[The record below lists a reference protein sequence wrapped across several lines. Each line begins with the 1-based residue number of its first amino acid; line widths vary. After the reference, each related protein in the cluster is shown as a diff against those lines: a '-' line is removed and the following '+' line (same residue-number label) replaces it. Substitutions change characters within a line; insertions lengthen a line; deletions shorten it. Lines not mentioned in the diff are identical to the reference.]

1 MKKERS
7 EFREKLMD
15 TDQWQEMEA
24 AEPKKRAL
32 AGGDE
37 KSGNK
42 DQLSVQA
49 VVSPAQNEM
58 YADFVVKYMGDFQK
72 DLGDVPGLI
81 FQKINAI
88 YGVVYAPLTE
98 IDALNISTYSYSF
111 IPKCYT
117 HMDFGSLSASGI
129 TRLQEHPYLQLKG
142 QGTAIAIVDS
152 GIDYRNPLFQNEM
165 GSRILCIWDQ
175 TLEGDGTEVPYGRV
189 FWKNDIDR
197 ALASENPLEIVP
209 STDTNGHGT
218 RMAAVAAG
226 NYFPEENFSGA
237 APEAM
242 LIVVKVKQAKKYLRE
257 FYLFPSEAELF
268 QENDI
273 MMGVDFA
280 VRTANDRK
288 LPLSVCLGIGSS
300 QGAHI
305 GRNPLSI
312 YVDYASQF
320 SRISVS
326 IAAGNEG
333 AARHHYAGRL
343 THRENQASAELRVGN
358 KEPGFTLEFWGEPP
372 EIYNLSLQ
380 SPTGEILDISA
391 SLGDVT
397 QELSFIFVETRV
409 EVNYVSIERQT
420 GYTLAYFR
428 FIQPAAGIWRIFV
441 QGRDGQNVEFHMWLP
456 VQGLISEETYFL
468 EPSPYN
474 TVTAPGDS
482 LESITV
488 TAYQYRDNSLYVQ
501 ASRGFMPDGN
511 VVPQVATPGVQIRV
525 PQLNGLYGLASGT
538 SLSAAQTAGAAALLF
553 EWAVVRGN
561 QPYFTG
567 SSVKNYITRGA
578 KREDRLTYPNRDWGF
593 GEDVIIKLQ
602 LRKVSKINGF
612 HTFFQ
617 NRNQAILLEI

>member
-15 TDQWQEMEA
+15 TDQWLEMET

-49 VVSPAQNEM
+49 AVSPAQNEM
-58 YADFVVKYMGDFQK
+58 YADFIVKYMGDFQE

-117 HMDFGSLSASGI
+117 HMDLGSLSASGI

-142 QGTAIAIVDS
+142 LGTAIAIVDS

-226 NYFPEENFSGA
+226 NNFPEENFSGA
-237 APEAM
+237 APEAT

-273 MMGVDFA
+273 MMGMDFA

-320 SRISVS
+320 SLISAS

-358 KEPGFTLEFWGEPP
+358 KEPGFTMEFWGEPP

-397 QELSFIFVETRV
+397 QELSFVFVETRV

-511 VVPQVATPGVQIRV
+511 VVPQVAAPGVQIRV

-593 GEDVIIKLQ
+593 GRMDLY
-602 LRKVSKINGF
+602 
-612 HTFFQ
+612 HTFE
-617 NRNQAILLEI
+617 LLT

>member
-1 MKKERS
+1 M
-7 EFREKLMD
+7 
-15 TDQWQEMEA
+15 
-24 AEPKKRAL
+24 
-32 AGGDE
+32 
-37 KSGNK
+37 GNK
-42 DQLSVQA
+42 DAGNLGMQES
-49 VVSPAQNEM
+49 VSPAQNEM
-58 YADFVVKYMGDFQK
+58 YADFIVKYMDDFQE
-72 DLGDVPGLI
+72 DLGDVPGFS
-81 FQKINAI
+81 FQKINGI

-98 IDALNISTYSYSF
+98 IGRWNINTYSYSS

-117 HMDFGSLSASGI
+117 HMDLGGLSASGI
-129 TRLQEHPYLQLKG
+129 TRLQEQPYLQLKG
-142 QGTAIAIVDS
+142 SGTAVAVVDS
-152 GIDYRNPLFQNEM
+152 GIDYRNPVFQNEM

-175 TLEGDGTEVPYGRV
+175 TLQGDGKEVPYGRV
-189 FWKNDIDR
+189 FWKKDIDQ
-197 ALASENPLEIVP
+197 ALASGNPLEIVP
-209 STDTNGHGT
+209 SVDTDGHGT
-218 RMAAVAAG
+218 RMAAIAAG

-242 LIVVKVKQAKKYLRE
+242 LIIVKVKPAKKYLRE
-257 FYLFPSEAELF
+257 FYLFPAEAELF

-273 MMGVDFA
+273 MMGMNFA
-280 VRTANDRK
+280 VRIANDRRM
-288 LPLSVCLGIGSS
+288 PLSLCLGIGSS

-305 GRNPLSI
+305 GKNPLSL
-312 YVDYASQF
+312 YVDYISQY
-320 SRISVS
+320 SLISVS

-343 THRENQASAELRVGN
+343 TDRENQASAELRVGN
-358 KEPGFTLEFWGEPP
+358 KEPGFTMEFWGEPP

-391 SLGDVT
+391 SLGEVT
-397 QELSFIFVETRV
+397 QELSFVFVETRV
-409 EVNYVSIERQT
+409 KVNYVSIERQT
-420 GYTLAYFR
+420 GYTLVYFQ
-428 FIQPAAGIWRIFV
+428 FIQPAPGIWRIFV
-441 QGRDGQNVEFHMWLP
+441 RGRDGQNVGFHIWLP

-511 VVPQVATPGVQIRV
+511 VVPQVAAPGVQIRV
-525 PQLNGLYGLASGT
+525 PQLNGLYGNASGT

-553 EWAVVRGN
+553 EWAVIRGN

-578 KREDRLTYPNRDWGF
+578 EREERMQYPNRDWGF
-593 GEDVIIKLQ
+593 GRMDLY
-602 LRKVSKINGF
+602 
-612 HTFFQ
+612 HTFE
-617 NRNQAILLEI
+617 LLA

>member
-1 MKKERS
+1 
-7 EFREKLMD
+7 
-15 TDQWQEMEA
+15 ME
-24 AEPKKRAL
+24 
-32 AGGDE
+32 
-37 KSGNK
+37 NK
-42 DQLSVQA
+42 DAGNLGMQES
-49 VVSPAQNEM
+49 VSPAQNEM
-58 YADFVVKYMGDFQK
+58 YADFIVKYMGDFQE
-72 DLGDVPGLI
+72 DLGDVPGFS
-81 FQKINAI
+81 FQKINGI

-98 IDALNISTYSYSF
+98 IGTLNINTYSYSF

-117 HMDFGSLSASGI
+117 HMDLGSLSASGI

-142 QGTAIAIVDS
+142 SGTAVAVVDS
-152 GIDYRNPLFQNEM
+152 GIDYRNPVFQNEM

-175 TLEGDGTEVPYGRV
+175 TLQGDGKEVPYGRV
-189 FWKNDIDR
+189 FWKKDIDQ
-197 ALASENPLEIVP
+197 ALASGNPLEIVP
-209 STDTNGHGT
+209 SVDTDGHGT
-218 RMAAVAAG
+218 RMAAIAAG

-242 LIVVKVKQAKKYLRE
+242 LIIVKVKPAKKYLRE
-257 FYLFPSEAELF
+257 FYLFPAEAELF

-273 MMGVDFA
+273 MTGMDFA
-280 VRTANDRK
+280 VRIANDRRM
-288 LPLSVCLGIGSS
+288 PLSLCLGIGSS

-305 GRNPLSI
+305 GKNPLSL
-312 YVDYASQF
+312 YVDYISQY
-320 SRISVS
+320 SLISVS

-343 THRENQASAELRVGN
+343 TDRENQASVEIRVGN
-358 KEPGFTLEFWGEPP
+358 KEPGFTMEFWGEPP

-391 SLGDVT
+391 SLGEVT
-397 QELSFIFVETRV
+397 QELSFVFVETRV
-409 EVNYVSIERQT
+409 KVNYVSIERQT
-420 GYTLAYFR
+420 GYTLVYFQ
-428 FIQPAAGIWRIFV
+428 FIQPAPGIWRIFV
-441 QGRDGQNVEFHMWLP
+441 RGRDGQNVGFHIWLP

-511 VVPQVATPGVQIRV
+511 VVPQVAAPGVQIRV
-525 PQLNGLYGLASGT
+525 PQLNGLYGNASGT

-553 EWAVVRGN
+553 EWAVIRGN

-578 KREDRLTYPNRDWGF
+578 EREERMQYPNRDWGF
-593 GEDVIIKLQ
+593 GRMDLY
-602 LRKVSKINGF
+602 
-612 HTFFQ
+612 HTFE
-617 NRNQAILLEI
+617 LLA

>member
-1 MKKERS
+1 M
-7 EFREKLMD
+7 
-15 TDQWQEMEA
+15 
-24 AEPKKRAL
+24 
-32 AGGDE
+32 
-37 KSGNK
+37 GNK
-42 DQLSVQA
+42 DAGNLGMQES
-49 VVSPAQNEM
+49 VSPAQNEM
-58 YADFVVKYMGDFQK
+58 YADFIVKYMGNFQE
-72 DLGDVPGLI
+72 DLGDVPGFS
-81 FQKINAI
+81 FQKINGI

-98 IDALNISTYSYSF
+98 IGTLNINTYSYSF

-117 HMDFGSLSASGI
+117 HMDLGSLSASGI

-142 QGTAIAIVDS
+142 SGTAVAVVDS
-152 GIDYRNPLFQNEM
+152 GIDYRNPVFQNEM

-175 TLEGDGTEVPYGRV
+175 TLEGDGKEVPYGRV
-189 FWKNDIDR
+189 FWKKDIDQ
-197 ALASENPLEIVP
+197 ALASGNPLEIVP
-209 STDTNGHGT
+209 SVDTDGHGT
-218 RMAAVAAG
+218 RMAAIAAG

-242 LIVVKVKQAKKYLRE
+242 LIIVKVKPAKKYLRE
-257 FYLFPSEAELF
+257 FYLFPAEAEIF

-273 MMGVDFA
+273 MTGMDFA
-280 VRTANDRK
+280 VRIANDRRM
-288 LPLSVCLGIGSS
+288 PLSLCLGIGSS

-305 GRNPLSI
+305 GKNPLSL
-312 YVDYASQF
+312 YVDYISQY
-320 SRISVS
+320 SLISVS

-343 THRENQASAELRVGN
+343 TDRENQASAELRVGN
-358 KEPGFTLEFWGEPP
+358 KEPGFTMEFWGEPP

-391 SLGDVT
+391 SLGEMT
-397 QELSFIFVETRV
+397 QELSFVFVETRV
-409 EVNYVSIERQT
+409 KVNYVSIERQT
-420 GYTLAYFR
+420 GYTLVYFQ
-428 FIQPAAGIWRIFV
+428 FIQPAPGIWRIFV
-441 QGRDGQNVEFHMWLP
+441 RGRDGQNVGFHIWLP

-511 VVPQVATPGVQIRV
+511 VVPQVAAPGVQIRV
-525 PQLNGLYGLASGT
+525 PQLNGLYGNASGT
-538 SLSAAQTAGAAALLF
+538 SLFAAQTAGAAALLF
-553 EWAVVRGN
+553 EWAVIRGN

-578 KREDRLTYPNRDWGF
+578 EREERMQYPNRDWGF
-593 GEDVIIKLQ
+593 GRMDLY
-602 LRKVSKINGF
+602 
-612 HTFFQ
+612 HTFE
-617 NRNQAILLEI
+617 LLA

>member
-1 MKKERS
+1 
-7 EFREKLMD
+7 
-15 TDQWQEMEA
+15 ME
-24 AEPKKRAL
+24 
-32 AGGDE
+32 
-37 KSGNK
+37 NK
-42 DQLSVQA
+42 DAGNWGMQES
-49 VVSPAQNEM
+49 VSPAQDEM
-58 YADFVVKYMGDFQK
+58 YADFIVKYMGYFQE
-72 DLGDVPGLI
+72 DLGDVPGFS
-81 FQKINAI
+81 FQKINGI

-98 IDALNISTYSYSF
+98 IGTLNINTYSYSF

-117 HMDFGSLSASGI
+117 HMDLGSLSASGI

-142 QGTAIAIVDS
+142 SGTAVAVVDS
-152 GIDYRNPLFQNEM
+152 GIDYRNPVFQNEM

-175 TLEGDGTEVPYGRV
+175 TLEGDGKEVPYGRV
-189 FWKNDIDR
+189 FWKKDIDQ
-197 ALASENPLEIVP
+197 ALASGNPLEIVP
-209 STDTNGHGT
+209 TVDTDGHGT
-218 RMAAVAAG
+218 RMAAIAAG

-242 LIVVKVKQAKKYLRE
+242 LIIVKVKPAKKYLRE
-257 FYLFPSEAELF
+257 FYLFPAEAELF

-273 MMGVDFA
+273 MTGMDFA
-280 VRTANDRK
+280 VRIANDRRM
-288 LPLSVCLGIGSS
+288 PLSLCLGIGSS

-305 GRNPLSI
+305 GKNPLSL
-312 YVDYASQF
+312 YVDYISQY
-320 SRISVS
+320 SLISVS

-343 THRENQASAELRVGN
+343 TDRENQASAELRIGN
-358 KEPGFTLEFWGEPP
+358 KEPGFTMEFWGEPP

-391 SLGDVT
+391 SLGEVT
-397 QELSFIFVETRV
+397 QELSFVFVETRV
-409 EVNYVSIERQT
+409 KVNYVSIERQT
-420 GYTLAYFR
+420 GYTLVYFQ
-428 FIQPAAGIWRIFV
+428 FIQPAPGIWRIFIR
-441 QGRDGQNVEFHMWLP
+441 GRDGQNVGFHMWLP

-511 VVPQVATPGVQIRV
+511 VVPQVAAPGVQIRV
-525 PQLNGLYGLASGT
+525 PQLNGLYGNASGT

-553 EWAVVRGN
+553 EWAVIRGN

-578 KREDRLTYPNRDWGF
+578 EREERMQYPNRDWGF
-593 GEDVIIKLQ
+593 GRMDLY
-602 LRKVSKINGF
+602 
-612 HTFFQ
+612 HTFE
-617 NRNQAILLEI
+617 LLA

>member
-1 MKKERS
+1 
-7 EFREKLMD
+7 
-15 TDQWQEMEA
+15 ME
-24 AEPKKRAL
+24 
-32 AGGDE
+32 
-37 KSGNK
+37 NK
-42 DQLSVQA
+42 DAGNLGMQES
-49 VVSPAQNEM
+49 VSPAQNEM
-58 YADFVVKYMGDFQK
+58 YADFIVKYMGNFQE
-72 DLGDVPGLI
+72 DLGDVPGFS
-81 FQKINAI
+81 FQKINGI

-98 IDALNISTYSYSF
+98 IGTLNINTYSYSF

-117 HMDFGSLSASGI
+117 HMDLGSLSASGI

-142 QGTAIAIVDS
+142 SGTAVAVVDS
-152 GIDYRNPLFQNEM
+152 GIDYRNPVFQNEM

-175 TLEGDGTEVPYGRV
+175 TLEGDGKEVPYGRV
-189 FWKNDIDR
+189 FWKKDIDQ
-197 ALASENPLEIVP
+197 ALASRNPLEMVP
-209 STDTNGHGT
+209 SVDTDGHGT
-218 RMAAVAAG
+218 RMAAIAAG

-242 LIVVKVKQAKKYLRE
+242 LIIVKVKPAKKYLRE
-257 FYLFPSEAELF
+257 FYLFPAEAELF

-273 MMGVDFA
+273 MTGMDFA
-280 VRTANDRK
+280 VRIANDRRM
-288 LPLSVCLGIGSS
+288 PLSLCLGIGSS

-305 GRNPLSI
+305 GKNPLSL
-312 YVDYASQF
+312 YVDYISQY
-320 SRISVS
+320 SLISVS

-343 THRENQASAELRVGN
+343 TERENQASAELRVGN
-358 KEPGFTLEFWGEPP
+358 KEPGFTMEFWGEPP

-391 SLGDVT
+391 SLGEMT
-397 QELSFIFVETRV
+397 QELSFVFVETRV
-409 EVNYVSIERQT
+409 KVNYVSIERQT
-420 GYTLAYFR
+420 GYTLVYFQ
-428 FIQPAAGIWRIFV
+428 FIQPAPGIWRIFV
-441 QGRDGQNVEFHMWLP
+441 RGRDGQNVGFHIWLP

-511 VVPQVATPGVQIRV
+511 VVPQVAAPGVQIRV
-525 PQLNGLYGLASGT
+525 PQLNGLYGNASGT

-553 EWAVVRGN
+553 EWAVIRGN

-578 KREDRLTYPNRDWGF
+578 EREERMQYPNRDWGF
-593 GEDVIIKLQ
+593 GRMDLY
-602 LRKVSKINGF
+602 
-612 HTFFQ
+612 HTFE
-617 NRNQAILLEI
+617 LLA

>member
-1 MKKERS
+1 
-7 EFREKLMD
+7 
-15 TDQWQEMEA
+15 ME
-24 AEPKKRAL
+24 
-32 AGGDE
+32 
-37 KSGNK
+37 NK
-42 DQLSVQA
+42 DAGNWGMQES
-49 VVSPAQNEM
+49 VSPAQDEM
-58 YADFVVKYMGDFQK
+58 YADFIVKYMGYFQE
-72 DLGDVPGLI
+72 DLGDVPGFS
-81 FQKINAI
+81 FQKINGI

-98 IDALNISTYSYSF
+98 IGTLNINTYSYSF

-117 HMDFGSLSASGI
+117 HMDLGSLSASGI
-129 TRLQEHPYLQLKG
+129 IRLQEQPYLQLKG
-142 QGTAIAIVDS
+142 SGTAVAVVDS
-152 GIDYRNPLFQNEM
+152 GIDYRNPVFQNEM

-175 TLEGDGTEVPYGRV
+175 TLQGDGKEVPYGRV
-189 FWKNDIDR
+189 FWKKDIDQ
-197 ALASENPLEIVP
+197 ALASGNPLEIVP
-209 STDTNGHGT
+209 SVDTDGHGT
-218 RMAAVAAG
+218 RMAAIAAG

-242 LIVVKVKQAKKYLRE
+242 LIIVKVKPAKKYLRE
-257 FYLFPSEAELF
+257 FYLFPAEAELF

-273 MMGVDFA
+273 MTGMDFA
-280 VRTANDRK
+280 VRIANDRRM
-288 LPLSVCLGIGSS
+288 PLSLCLGIGSS

-305 GRNPLSI
+305 GKNPLSL
-312 YVDYASQF
+312 YVDYISQY
-320 SRISVS
+320 SLISVS

-343 THRENQASAELRVGN
+343 TERENQASAELRVGN
-358 KEPGFTLEFWGEPP
+358 KEPGFTMEFWGEPP

-391 SLGDVT
+391 SLGEVT
-397 QELSFIFVETRV
+397 QELSFVFVETRV
-409 EVNYVSIERQT
+409 KVNYVSIERQT
-420 GYTLAYFR
+420 GYTLVYFQ
-428 FIQPAAGIWRIFV
+428 FIQPAPGIWRIFIR
-441 QGRDGQNVEFHMWLP
+441 GRDGQNVGFHMWLP

-511 VVPQVATPGVQIRV
+511 VVPQVAAPGVQIRV
-525 PQLNGLYGLASGT
+525 PQLNGLYGNASGT

-553 EWAVVRGN
+553 EWAVIRGN

-578 KREDRLTYPNRDWGF
+578 EREERMQYPNRDWGF
-593 GEDVIIKLQ
+593 GRMDLY
-602 LRKVSKINGF
+602 
-612 HTFFQ
+612 HTFE
-617 NRNQAILLEI
+617 LLA

>member
-1 MKKERS
+1 M
-7 EFREKLMD
+7 
-15 TDQWQEMEA
+15 
-24 AEPKKRAL
+24 
-32 AGGDE
+32 
-37 KSGNK
+37 GNK
-42 DQLSVQA
+42 DAGNLGMQES
-49 VVSPAQNEM
+49 VSPAQNEM
-58 YADFVVKYMGDFQK
+58 YADFIVKYMDDFQE
-72 DLGDVPGLI
+72 DLGDVPGFS
-81 FQKINAI
+81 FQKINGI

-98 IDALNISTYSYSF
+98 IGTLNINTYSYSF

-117 HMDFGSLSASGI
+117 HMDLGSLSASGI

-142 QGTAIAIVDS
+142 SGTAVAVVDS
-152 GIDYRNPLFQNEM
+152 GIDYRNPVFQNEM

-175 TLEGDGTEVPYGRV
+175 TLQGDGKEVPYGRV
-189 FWKNDIDR
+189 FWKKDIDQ
-197 ALASENPLEIVP
+197 ALASGNPLEIVP
-209 STDTNGHGT
+209 SVDTDGHGT
-218 RMAAVAAG
+218 RMAAIAAG

-242 LIVVKVKQAKKYLRE
+242 LIIVKVKPAKKYLRE
-257 FYLFPSEAELF
+257 FYLFPAEAEIF

-273 MMGVDFA
+273 MTGMDFA
-280 VRTANDRK
+280 VRIANDRRM
-288 LPLSVCLGIGSS
+288 PLSLCLGIGSS

-305 GRNPLSI
+305 GKNPLSL
-312 YVDYASQF
+312 YVDYISQY
-320 SRISVS
+320 SLISVS

-343 THRENQASAELRVGN
+343 TDRENQASAELRVGN
-358 KEPGFTLEFWGEPP
+358 KEPGFTMEFWGEPP

-391 SLGDVT
+391 SLGEVT
-397 QELSFIFVETRV
+397 QELSFVFVETRV
-409 EVNYVSIERQT
+409 KVNYVSIERQT
-420 GYTLAYFR
+420 GYTLVYFQ
-428 FIQPAAGIWRIFV
+428 FIQPVPGIWRIFV
-441 QGRDGQNVEFHMWLP
+441 RGRDGQNVGFHIWLP

-511 VVPQVATPGVQIRV
+511 VVPQVAAPGVQIRV
-525 PQLNGLYGLASGT
+525 PQLNGLYGNASGT

-553 EWAVVRGN
+553 EWAVIRGN

-578 KREDRLTYPNRDWGF
+578 EREERMQYPNRDWGF
-593 GEDVIIKLQ
+593 GRMDLY
-602 LRKVSKINGF
+602 
-612 HTFFQ
+612 HTFE
-617 NRNQAILLEI
+617 LLA

>member
-1 MKKERS
+1 
-7 EFREKLMD
+7 
-15 TDQWQEMEA
+15 ME
-24 AEPKKRAL
+24 
-32 AGGDE
+32 
-37 KSGNK
+37 NK
-42 DQLSVQA
+42 DAGNLGMQES
-49 VVSPAQNEM
+49 VSPAQNEM
-58 YADFVVKYMGDFQK
+58 YADFIVKYMGNFQE
-72 DLGDVPGLI
+72 DLGDVPGFS
-81 FQKINAI
+81 FQKINGI

-98 IDALNISTYSYSF
+98 IGTLNINTYSYSF

-117 HMDFGSLSASGI
+117 HMDLGSLSASGI

-142 QGTAIAIVDS
+142 SGTAVAVVDS
-152 GIDYRNPLFQNEM
+152 GIDYRNPVFQNEM

-175 TLEGDGTEVPYGRV
+175 TLEGDGKEVPYGRV
-189 FWKNDIDR
+189 FWKKDIDQ
-197 ALASENPLEIVP
+197 ALASRNPLEMVP
-209 STDTNGHGT
+209 SVDTDGHGT
-218 RMAAVAAG
+218 RMAAIAAG

-242 LIVVKVKQAKKYLRE
+242 LIIVKVKPAKKYLRE
-257 FYLFPSEAELF
+257 FYLFPAEAELF

-273 MMGVDFA
+273 MTGMDFA
-280 VRTANDRK
+280 VRIANDRRM
-288 LPLSVCLGIGSS
+288 PLSLCLGIGSS

-305 GRNPLSI
+305 GKNPLSL
-312 YVDYASQF
+312 YVDYISQY
-320 SRISVS
+320 SLISVS

-343 THRENQASAELRVGN
+343 TDRENQASAELRVGN
-358 KEPGFTLEFWGEPP
+358 KEPGFTMEFWGEPP

-391 SLGDVT
+391 SLGEMT
-397 QELSFIFVETRV
+397 QELSFVFVETRV
-409 EVNYVSIERQT
+409 KVNYVSIERQT
-420 GYTLAYFR
+420 GYTLVYFQ
-428 FIQPAAGIWRIFV
+428 FIQPAPGIWRIFV
-441 QGRDGQNVEFHMWLP
+441 RGRDGQNVGFHIWLP

-511 VVPQVATPGVQIRV
+511 VVPQVAAPGVQIRV
-525 PQLNGLYGLASGT
+525 PQLNGLYGNASGT

-553 EWAVVRGN
+553 EWAVIRGN

-578 KREDRLTYPNRDWGF
+578 EREERMQYPNRD
-593 GEDVIIKLQ
+593 
-602 LRKVSKINGF
+602 
-612 HTFFQ
+612 
-617 NRNQAILLEI
+617 

>member
-1 MKKERS
+1 
-7 EFREKLMD
+7 
-15 TDQWQEMEA
+15 ME
-24 AEPKKRAL
+24 
-32 AGGDE
+32 
-37 KSGNK
+37 NK
-42 DQLSVQA
+42 DAGNLGMQES
-49 VVSPAQNEM
+49 VSPAQNEM
-58 YADFVVKYMGDFQK
+58 YADFIVKYMGNFQE
-72 DLGDVPGLI
+72 DLGDVPGFS
-81 FQKINAI
+81 FQKINGI

-98 IDALNISTYSYSF
+98 IGTLNINTYSYSF

-117 HMDFGSLSASGI
+117 HMDLGSLSASGI

-142 QGTAIAIVDS
+142 SGTAVALVDS
-152 GIDYRNPLFQNEM
+152 GIDYRNPVFQNEM

-175 TLEGDGTEVPYGRV
+175 TLEGDGKEVPYGRV
-189 FWKNDIDR
+189 FWKKDIDQ
-197 ALASENPLEIVP
+197 ALASRNPLEMVP
-209 STDTNGHGT
+209 SVDTDGHGT
-218 RMAAVAAG
+218 RMAAIAAG

-242 LIVVKVKQAKKYLRE
+242 LIIVKVKPAKKYLRE
-257 FYLFPSEAELF
+257 FYLFPAEAELF

-273 MMGVDFA
+273 MTGMDFA
-280 VRTANDRK
+280 VRIANDRRM
-288 LPLSVCLGIGSS
+288 PLSLCLGIGSS

-305 GRNPLSI
+305 GKNPLSL
-312 YVDYASQF
+312 YVDYISQY
-320 SRISVS
+320 SLISVS

-343 THRENQASAELRVGN
+343 TDRENQASAELRVGN
-358 KEPGFTLEFWGEPP
+358 KEPGFTMEFWGEPP

-391 SLGDVT
+391 SLGEMT
-397 QELSFIFVETRV
+397 QELSFVFVETRV
-409 EVNYVSIERQT
+409 KVNYVSIERQT
-420 GYTLAYFR
+420 GYTLVYFQ
-428 FIQPAAGIWRIFV
+428 FIQPAPGIWRIFV
-441 QGRDGQNVEFHMWLP
+441 RGRDGQNVGFHIWLP

-511 VVPQVATPGVQIRV
+511 VVPQVAAPGVQIRV
-525 PQLNGLYGLASGT
+525 PQLNGLYGNASGT

-553 EWAVVRGN
+553 EWAVIRGN

-578 KREDRLTYPNRDWGF
+578 EREERMQYPNRDWGF
-593 GEDVIIKLQ
+593 GRMDLY
-602 LRKVSKINGF
+602 
-612 HTFFQ
+612 HTFE
-617 NRNQAILLEI
+617 LLA

>member
-1 MKKERS
+1 M
-7 EFREKLMD
+7 
-15 TDQWQEMEA
+15 
-24 AEPKKRAL
+24 
-32 AGGDE
+32 
-37 KSGNK
+37 GNK
-42 DQLSVQA
+42 DAGNLGMQES
-49 VVSPAQNEM
+49 VSPAQNEM
-58 YADFVVKYMGDFQK
+58 YADFIVKYMGDFQE
-72 DLGDVPGLI
+72 DLGDVPGFS
-81 FQKINAI
+81 FQKINGI

-98 IDALNISTYSYSF
+98 IGTLNINTYSYSF

-117 HMDFGSLSASGI
+117 HMDLGSLSASGI

-142 QGTAIAIVDS
+142 SGTAVAVVDS
-152 GIDYRNPLFQNEM
+152 GIDYRNPVFQNEM

-175 TLEGDGTEVPYGRV
+175 TLQGDGKEVPYGRV
-189 FWKNDIDR
+189 FWKKDIDQ
-197 ALASENPLEIVP
+197 ALASGNPLEIVP
-209 STDTNGHGT
+209 SVDTDGHGT
-218 RMAAVAAG
+218 RMAAIAAG

-242 LIVVKVKQAKKYLRE
+242 LIIVKVKPAKKYLRE
-257 FYLFPSEAELF
+257 FYLFPAEAELF

-273 MMGVDFA
+273 MTGMDFA
-280 VRTANDRK
+280 VRIANDRRM
-288 LPLSVCLGIGSS
+288 PLSLCLGIGSS

-305 GRNPLSI
+305 GKNPLSL
-312 YVDYASQF
+312 YVDYISQY
-320 SRISVS
+320 SLISVS

-343 THRENQASAELRVGN
+343 TDRENQASAELRVGN
-358 KEPGFTLEFWGEPP
+358 KEPGFTMEFWGEPP

-391 SLGDVT
+391 SLGEMT
-397 QELSFIFVETRV
+397 QELSFVFVETRV
-409 EVNYVSIERQT
+409 KVNYVSIERQT
-420 GYTLAYFR
+420 GYTLVYFQ
-428 FIQPAAGIWRIFV
+428 FIQPAPGIWRIFV
-441 QGRDGQNVEFHMWLP
+441 RGRDGQNVGFHIWLP

-511 VVPQVATPGVQIRV
+511 VVPQVAAPGVQIRV
-525 PQLNGLYGLASGT
+525 PQLNGLYGNASGT

-553 EWAVVRGN
+553 EWAVIRGN

-578 KREDRLTYPNRDWGF
+578 EREERMQYPNRDWGF
-593 GEDVIIKLQ
+593 GRMDLY
-602 LRKVSKINGF
+602 
-612 HTFFQ
+612 HTFE
-617 NRNQAILLEI
+617 LLA

>member
-1 MKKERS
+1 M
-7 EFREKLMD
+7 
-15 TDQWQEMEA
+15 
-24 AEPKKRAL
+24 
-32 AGGDE
+32 
-37 KSGNK
+37 GNK
-42 DQLSVQA
+42 DAGNLGMQES
-49 VVSPAQNEM
+49 VSPAQNEM
-58 YADFVVKYMGDFQK
+58 YADFIVKYMGNFQE
-72 DLGDVPGLI
+72 DLGDVPGFS
-81 FQKINAI
+81 FQKINGI

-98 IDALNISTYSYSF
+98 IGTLNINTYSYSF

-117 HMDFGSLSASGI
+117 HMDLGSLSASGI

-142 QGTAIAIVDS
+142 SGTAVAVVDS
-152 GIDYRNPLFQNEM
+152 GIDYRNPVFQNEM

-175 TLEGDGTEVPYGRV
+175 TLQGDGKEVPYGRV
-189 FWKNDIDR
+189 FWKKDIDQ
-197 ALASENPLEIVP
+197 ALASGNPLEIVP
-209 STDTNGHGT
+209 SVDTDGHGT
-218 RMAAVAAG
+218 RMAAIAAG

-242 LIVVKVKQAKKYLRE
+242 LIIVKVKPAKKYLRE
-257 FYLFPSEAELF
+257 FYLFPAEAEIF

-273 MMGVDFA
+273 MTGMDFA
-280 VRTANDRK
+280 VRIANDRRM
-288 LPLSVCLGIGSS
+288 PLSLCLGIGSS

-305 GRNPLSI
+305 GKNPLSL
-312 YVDYASQF
+312 YVDYISQY
-320 SRISVS
+320 SLISVS

-343 THRENQASAELRVGN
+343 TDRENQASAELRVGN
-358 KEPGFTLEFWGEPP
+358 KEPGFTMEFWGEPP

-391 SLGDVT
+391 SLGEVT
-397 QELSFIFVETRV
+397 QELSFVFVETRV
-409 EVNYVSIERQT
+409 KVNYVSIERQT
-420 GYTLAYFR
+420 GYTLVYFQ
-428 FIQPAAGIWRIFV
+428 FIQPAPGIWRIFV
-441 QGRDGQNVEFHMWLP
+441 RGRDGQNVGFHIWLP

-511 VVPQVATPGVQIRV
+511 VVPQVAAPGVQIRV
-525 PQLNGLYGLASGT
+525 PQLNGLYGNASGT

-553 EWAVVRGN
+553 EWAVIRGN

-578 KREDRLTYPNRDWGF
+578 EREERMQYPNRDWGF
-593 GEDVIIKLQ
+593 GRMDLY
-602 LRKVSKINGF
+602 
-612 HTFFQ
+612 HTFE
-617 NRNQAILLEI
+617 LLA

>member
-1 MKKERS
+1 
-7 EFREKLMD
+7 
-15 TDQWQEMEA
+15 ME
-24 AEPKKRAL
+24 
-32 AGGDE
+32 
-37 KSGNK
+37 NK
-42 DQLSVQA
+42 DAGNLGMQES
-49 VVSPAQNEM
+49 VSPAQNEM
-58 YADFVVKYMGDFQK
+58 YADFIVKYMGNFQE
-72 DLGDVPGLI
+72 DLGDVPGFS
-81 FQKINAI
+81 FQKINGI

-98 IDALNISTYSYSF
+98 IGTLNINTYSYSF

-117 HMDFGSLSASGI
+117 HMDLGSLSASGI

-142 QGTAIAIVDS
+142 SGTAVAVVDS
-152 GIDYRNPLFQNEM
+152 GIDYRNPVFQNEM

-175 TLEGDGTEVPYGRV
+175 TLEGDGKEVPYGRV
-189 FWKNDIDR
+189 FWKKDIDQ
-197 ALASENPLEIVP
+197 ALASGNPLEIVP
-209 STDTNGHGT
+209 SVDTDGHGT
-218 RMAAVAAG
+218 RMAAIAAG

-242 LIVVKVKQAKKYLRE
+242 LIIVKVKPAKKYLRE
-257 FYLFPSEAELF
+257 FYLFPAEAELF

-273 MMGVDFA
+273 MTGMDFA
-280 VRTANDRK
+280 VRIANDRRM
-288 LPLSVCLGIGSS
+288 PLSLCLGIGSS

-305 GRNPLSI
+305 GKNPLSL
-312 YVDYASQF
+312 YVDYISQY
-320 SRISVS
+320 SLISVS

-343 THRENQASAELRVGN
+343 TDRENQASAELRVGN
-358 KEPGFTLEFWGEPP
+358 KEPGFTMEFWGEPP

-391 SLGDVT
+391 SLGEMT
-397 QELSFIFVETRV
+397 QELSFVFVETRV
-409 EVNYVSIERQT
+409 KVNYVSIERQT
-420 GYTLAYFR
+420 GYTLVYFQ
-428 FIQPAAGIWRIFV
+428 FIQPAPGIWRIFV
-441 QGRDGQNVEFHMWLP
+441 RGRDGQNVGFHIWLP

-511 VVPQVATPGVQIRV
+511 VVPQVAAPGVQIRV
-525 PQLNGLYGLASGT
+525 PQLNGLYGNASGT

-553 EWAVVRGN
+553 EWAVIRGN

-578 KREDRLTYPNRDWGF
+578 EREERMQYPNRDWGF
-593 GEDVIIKLQ
+593 GRMDLY
-602 LRKVSKINGF
+602 
-612 HTFFQ
+612 HTFE
-617 NRNQAILLEI
+617 LLA

>member
-1 MKKERS
+1 
-7 EFREKLMD
+7 
-15 TDQWQEMEA
+15 ME
-24 AEPKKRAL
+24 
-32 AGGDE
+32 
-37 KSGNK
+37 NK
-42 DQLSVQA
+42 DAGNLGMQES
-49 VVSPAQNEM
+49 VSPAQNEM
-58 YADFVVKYMGDFQK
+58 YADFIVKYMGNFQE
-72 DLGDVPGLI
+72 DLGDVPGFS
-81 FQKINAI
+81 FQKINGI

-98 IDALNISTYSYSF
+98 IGTLNINTYSYSF

-117 HMDFGSLSASGI
+117 HMDLGSLSASGI

-142 QGTAIAIVDS
+142 SGTAVAVVDS
-152 GIDYRNPLFQNEM
+152 GIDYRNPVFQNEM

-175 TLEGDGTEVPYGRV
+175 TLQGDGKEVPYGRV
-189 FWKNDIDR
+189 FWKKDIDQ
-197 ALASENPLEIVP
+197 ALASGNPLEIVP
-209 STDTNGHGT
+209 SVDTDGHGT
-218 RMAAVAAG
+218 RMAAIAAG

-242 LIVVKVKQAKKYLRE
+242 LIIVKVKPAKKYLRE
-257 FYLFPSEAELF
+257 FYLFPAEAEIF

-273 MMGVDFA
+273 MTGMDFA
-280 VRTANDRK
+280 VRIANDRRM
-288 LPLSVCLGIGSS
+288 PLSLCLGIGSS

-305 GRNPLSI
+305 GKNPLSL
-312 YVDYASQF
+312 YVDYISQY
-320 SRISVS
+320 SLISVS

-343 THRENQASAELRVGN
+343 TDRENQASAELRVGN
-358 KEPGFTLEFWGEPP
+358 KEPGFTMEFWGEPP

-391 SLGDVT
+391 SLGEVT
-397 QELSFIFVETRV
+397 QELSFVFVETRV
-409 EVNYVSIERQT
+409 KVNYVSIERQT
-420 GYTLAYFR
+420 GYTLVYFQ
-428 FIQPAAGIWRIFV
+428 FIQPAPGIWRIFV
-441 QGRDGQNVEFHMWLP
+441 RGRDGQNVGFHIWLP

-511 VVPQVATPGVQIRV
+511 VVPQVAAPGVQIRV
-525 PQLNGLYGLASGT
+525 PQLNGLYGNASGT

-553 EWAVVRGN
+553 EWAVIRGN

-578 KREDRLTYPNRDWGF
+578 EREERMQYPNRDWGF
-593 GEDVIIKLQ
+593 GRMDLY
-602 LRKVSKINGF
+602 
-612 HTFFQ
+612 HTFE
-617 NRNQAILLEI
+617 LLA

>member
-32 AGGDE
+32 AGGDG

-593 GEDVIIKLQ
+593 GRMDLY
-602 LRKVSKINGF
+602 
-612 HTFFQ
+612 HTFE
-617 NRNQAILLEI
+617 LLT

>member
-15 TDQWQEMEA
+15 TDQWLEMET

-42 DQLSVQA
+42 DQLSGQA
-49 VVSPAQNEM
+49 AVSPAQNEM
-58 YADFVVKYMGDFQK
+58 YADFIVKYMGDFQE

-98 IDALNISTYSYSF
+98 IGALNISTYSYSF

-117 HMDFGSLSASGI
+117 HMDLGSLSASGI

-209 STDTNGHGT
+209 STDINGHGT

-237 APEAM
+237 APEAT

-273 MMGVDFA
+273 MVGMDFA

-320 SRISVS
+320 SLISAS

-358 KEPGFTLEFWGEPP
+358 KEPGFTMEFWGEPP

-391 SLGDVT
+391 SLGAVT
-397 QELSFIFVETRV
+397 QELSFVFVETRV

-511 VVPQVATPGVQIRV
+511 VVPQVAAPGVQIRV

-593 GEDVIIKLQ
+593 GRMDLY
-602 LRKVSKINGF
+602 
-612 HTFFQ
+612 HTFE
-617 NRNQAILLEI
+617 LLT

>member
-1 MKKERS
+1 M
-7 EFREKLMD
+7 
-15 TDQWQEMEA
+15 
-24 AEPKKRAL
+24 
-32 AGGDE
+32 
-37 KSGNK
+37 GNK
-42 DQLSVQA
+42 DAGNLGMQES
-49 VVSPAQNEM
+49 VSPAQNEM
-58 YADFVVKYMGDFQK
+58 YADFIVKYMGDFQE
-72 DLGDVPGLI
+72 DLGDVPGFS
-81 FQKINAI
+81 FQKINGI

-98 IDALNISTYSYSF
+98 IGTLNINTYSYSF

-117 HMDFGSLSASGI
+117 HMDLGSLSASGI

-142 QGTAIAIVDS
+142 SGTAVAVVDS
-152 GIDYRNPLFQNEM
+152 GIDYRNPVFQSEM

-175 TLEGDGTEVPYGRV
+175 TLQGDGKEVPYGRV
-189 FWKNDIDR
+189 FWKKDIDQ
-197 ALASENPLEIVP
+197 ALASGNPLEIVP
-209 STDTNGHGT
+209 SVDTDGHGT
-218 RMAAVAAG
+218 RMAAIAAG

-242 LIVVKVKQAKKYLRE
+242 LIIVKVKPAKKYLRE
-257 FYLFPSEAELF
+257 FYLFPAEAELF

-273 MMGVDFA
+273 MMGMDFA
-280 VRTANDRK
+280 VRIANDRRM
-288 LPLSVCLGIGSS
+288 PLSLCLGIGSN

-305 GRNPLSI
+305 GKNPLSL
-312 YVDYASQF
+312 YVDYISQY
-320 SRISVS
+320 SLISVS

-343 THRENQASAELRVGN
+343 TDRENQASVEIRVGN
-358 KEPGFTLEFWGEPP
+358 KEPGFTMEFWGEPP

-391 SLGDVT
+391 SLGEVT
-397 QELSFIFVETRV
+397 QELSFVFVETRV
-409 EVNYVSIERQT
+409 KVNYVSIERQT
-420 GYTLAYFR
+420 GYTLVYFQ
-428 FIQPAAGIWRIFV
+428 FIQPAPGIWRIFV
-441 QGRDGQNVEFHMWLP
+441 RGRDGQNVGFHMWLP

-488 TAYQYRDNSLYVQ
+488 TAYQYRDNTLYVQ

-511 VVPQVATPGVQIRV
+511 VVPQVAAPGVQIRV
-525 PQLNGLYGLASGT
+525 PQLNGLYGNASGT

-553 EWAVVRGN
+553 EWAVIRGN

-578 KREDRLTYPNRDWGF
+578 EREERMQYPNRDWGF
-593 GEDVIIKLQ
+593 GRMDLY
-602 LRKVSKINGF
+602 
-612 HTFFQ
+612 HTFE
-617 NRNQAILLEI
+617 LLA

>member
-1 MKKERS
+1 
-7 EFREKLMD
+7 
-15 TDQWQEMEA
+15 ME
-24 AEPKKRAL
+24 
-32 AGGDE
+32 
-37 KSGNK
+37 NK
-42 DQLSVQA
+42 DAGNLGMQES
-49 VVSPAQNEM
+49 VSPAQNEM
-58 YADFVVKYMGDFQK
+58 YADFIVKYMGDFQE
-72 DLGDVPGLI
+72 DLGDVPGFS
-81 FQKINAI
+81 FQKINGI

-98 IDALNISTYSYSF
+98 IGTLNINTYSYSF

-117 HMDFGSLSASGI
+117 HMDLGSLSASGI

-142 QGTAIAIVDS
+142 SGTAVAVVDS
-152 GIDYRNPLFQNEM
+152 GIDYRNPVFQNEM

-175 TLEGDGTEVPYGRV
+175 TLEGDGKEVPYGRV
-189 FWKNDIDR
+189 FWKKDIDQ
-197 ALASENPLEIVP
+197 ALASRNPLEIVP
-209 STDTNGHGT
+209 SVDTDGHGT
-218 RMAAVAAG
+218 RMAAIAAG

-242 LIVVKVKQAKKYLRE
+242 LIIVKVKPAKKYLRE
-257 FYLFPSEAELF
+257 FYLFPAEAELF

-273 MMGVDFA
+273 MTGMDFA
-280 VRTANDRK
+280 VRIANDRRM
-288 LPLSVCLGIGSS
+288 PLSLCLGIGSS

-305 GRNPLSI
+305 GKNPLSL
-312 YVDYASQF
+312 YVDYISQY
-320 SRISVS
+320 SLISVS

-343 THRENQASAELRVGN
+343 TDRENQASAELRVGN
-358 KEPGFTLEFWGEPP
+358 KEPGFTMEFWGEPP

-391 SLGDVT
+391 SLGEVP
-397 QELSFIFVETRV
+397 QELSFVFVETRV
-409 EVNYVSIERQT
+409 KVNYVSIERQT
-420 GYTLAYFR
+420 GYTLVYFQ
-428 FIQPAAGIWRIFV
+428 FIQPAPGIWRIFV
-441 QGRDGQNVEFHMWLP
+441 RGRDGQNVGFHIWLP

-511 VVPQVATPGVQIRV
+511 VVPQVAAPGVQIRV
-525 PQLNGLYGLASGT
+525 PQLNGLYGNASGT

-553 EWAVVRGN
+553 EWAVIRGN

-578 KREDRLTYPNRDWGF
+578 EREERMQYPNRDWGF
-593 GEDVIIKLQ
+593 GRMDLY
-602 LRKVSKINGF
+602 
-612 HTFFQ
+612 HTFE
-617 NRNQAILLEI
+617 LLA

>member
-1 MKKERS
+1 M
-7 EFREKLMD
+7 
-15 TDQWQEMEA
+15 
-24 AEPKKRAL
+24 
-32 AGGDE
+32 
-37 KSGNK
+37 GNK
-42 DQLSVQA
+42 DAGNLGMQES
-49 VVSPAQNEM
+49 VSPAQNEM
-58 YADFVVKYMGDFQK
+58 YADFIVKYMDDFQE
-72 DLGDVPGLI
+72 DLGDVPGFS
-81 FQKINAI
+81 FQKINGI

-98 IDALNISTYSYSF
+98 IGRWNINTYSYSS

-117 HMDFGSLSASGI
+117 HMDLGGLSASGI
-129 TRLQEHPYLQLKG
+129 TRLQEQPYLQLKG
-142 QGTAIAIVDS
+142 SGTAVAVVDS
-152 GIDYRNPLFQNEM
+152 GIDYRNPVFQNEM

-175 TLEGDGTEVPYGRV
+175 TLEGDGKEVPYGRV
-189 FWKNDIDR
+189 FWKKDIDQ
-197 ALASENPLEIVP
+197 ALASGNPLEIVP
-209 STDTNGHGT
+209 SVDTDGHGT
-218 RMAAVAAG
+218 RMAAIAAG

-242 LIVVKVKQAKKYLRE
+242 LIIVKVKPAKKYLRE
-257 FYLFPSEAELF
+257 FYLFPAEAEIF

-273 MMGVDFA
+273 MTGMDFA
-280 VRTANDRK
+280 VRIANDRRM
-288 LPLSVCLGIGSS
+288 PLSLCLGIGSS

-305 GRNPLSI
+305 GKNPLSL
-312 YVDYASQF
+312 YVDYISQY
-320 SRISVS
+320 SLISVS

-343 THRENQASAELRVGN
+343 TDRENQASAELRVGN
-358 KEPGFTLEFWGEPP
+358 KEPGFTMEFWGEPP

-391 SLGDVT
+391 SLGEVT
-397 QELSFIFVETRV
+397 QELSFVFVETRV
-409 EVNYVSIERQT
+409 KVNYVSIERQT
-420 GYTLAYFR
+420 GYTLVYFQ
-428 FIQPAAGIWRIFV
+428 FIQPVPGIWRIFV
-441 QGRDGQNVEFHMWLP
+441 RGRDGQNVGFHMWLP

-511 VVPQVATPGVQIRV
+511 VVPQVAAPGVQIRV
-525 PQLNGLYGLASGT
+525 PQLNGLYGNASGT

-553 EWAVVRGN
+553 EWAVIRGN

-578 KREDRLTYPNRDWGF
+578 EREERMQYPNRDWGF
-593 GEDVIIKLQ
+593 GRMDLY
-602 LRKVSKINGF
+602 
-612 HTFFQ
+612 HTFE
-617 NRNQAILLEI
+617 LLA

>member
-1 MKKERS
+1 
-7 EFREKLMD
+7 
-15 TDQWQEMEA
+15 ME
-24 AEPKKRAL
+24 
-32 AGGDE
+32 
-37 KSGNK
+37 NK
-42 DQLSVQA
+42 DAGNLGMQES
-49 VVSPAQNEM
+49 VSPAQNEM
-58 YADFVVKYMGDFQK
+58 YADFIVKYMGNFQE
-72 DLGDVPGLI
+72 DLGDVPGFS
-81 FQKINAI
+81 FQKINGI

-98 IDALNISTYSYSF
+98 IGTLNINTYSYSF

-117 HMDFGSLSASGI
+117 HMDLGSLSASGI

-142 QGTAIAIVDS
+142 SGTAVAVVDS
-152 GIDYRNPLFQNEM
+152 GIDYRNPVFQNEM

-175 TLEGDGTEVPYGRV
+175 TLEGDGKEVPYGRV
-189 FWKNDIDR
+189 FWKKDIDQ
-197 ALASENPLEIVP
+197 ALASRNPLEIVP
-209 STDTNGHGT
+209 SVDTDGHGT
-218 RMAAVAAG
+218 RMAAIAAG

-242 LIVVKVKQAKKYLRE
+242 LIIVKVKPAKKYLRE
-257 FYLFPSEAELF
+257 FYLFPAEAELF

-273 MMGVDFA
+273 MTGMDFA
-280 VRTANDRK
+280 VRIANDRRM
-288 LPLSVCLGIGSS
+288 PLSLCLGIGSS

-305 GRNPLSI
+305 GKNPLSL
-312 YVDYASQF
+312 YVDYISQY
-320 SRISVS
+320 SLISVS

-343 THRENQASAELRVGN
+343 TDRENQASAELRVGN
-358 KEPGFTLEFWGEPP
+358 KEPGFTMEFWGEPP

-391 SLGDVT
+391 SLGEVT
-397 QELSFIFVETRV
+397 QELSFVFVETRV
-409 EVNYVSIERQT
+409 KVNYVSIERQT
-420 GYTLAYFR
+420 GYTLVYFQ
-428 FIQPAAGIWRIFV
+428 FIQPAPGIWRIFV
-441 QGRDGQNVEFHMWLP
+441 RGRDGQNVGFHIWLP

-511 VVPQVATPGVQIRV
+511 VVPQVAAPGVQIRV
-525 PQLNGLYGLASGT
+525 PQLNGLYGNASGT

-553 EWAVVRGN
+553 EWAVIRGN

-578 KREDRLTYPNRDWGF
+578 EREERMQYPNRDWGF
-593 GEDVIIKLQ
+593 GRMDLY
-602 LRKVSKINGF
+602 
-612 HTFFQ
+612 HTFE
-617 NRNQAILLEI
+617 LLA

>member
-1 MKKERS
+1 MQKSPEYA
-7 EFREKLMD
+7 D
-15 TDQWQEMEA
+15 TVGIQEEGTRLDA
-24 AEPKKRAL
+24 
-32 AGGDE
+32 
-37 KSGNK
+37 
-42 DQLSVQA
+42 
-49 VVSPAQNEM
+49 SPAQNEL
-58 YADFVVKYMGDFQK
+58 YADFIVKYMGNFQE
-72 DLGDVPGLI
+72 DLGDVPGLS
-81 FQKINAI
+81 FQKINSI

-98 IDALNISTYSYSF
+98 VGNLNINTYSYSF

-117 HMDFGSLSASGI
+117 YMDLGSLGASGI

-142 QGTAIAIVDS
+142 QGTAIAVIDS

-175 TLEGDGTEVPYGRV
+175 TLEGDGQEVPYGKV

-197 ALASENPLEIVP
+197 ALASENPLDLVP
-209 STDTNGHGT
+209 SLDTNGHGT
-218 RMAAVAAG
+218 RMAAIAAG
-226 NYFPEENFSGA
+226 NYAPEEGFSGA

-242 LIVVKVKQAKKYLRE
+242 LIIVKVKQAKKYLRE
-257 FYLFPSEAELF
+257 FYLFPSQAELF

-273 MMGVDFA
+273 MMGMDFA
-280 VRTANDRK
+280 VRTANERK

-305 GRNPLSI
+305 GKNPLST
-312 YVDYASQF
+312 YVDYASAY
-320 SRISVS
+320 SLISVS
-326 IAAGNEG
+326 VAAGNEG
-333 AARHHYAGRL
+333 GARHHYAGRL
-343 THRENQASAELRVGN
+343 TDRENQTGADLRVGN
-358 KEPGFTLEFWGEPP
+358 KEPGFTMEFWGEPP

-380 SPTGEILDISA
+380 SPTGEILDISS

-397 QELSFIFVETRV
+397 QELSFVFVETRV

-420 GYTLAYFR
+420 GYTLVYFR
-428 FIQPAAGIWRIFV
+428 FIQPAPGIWRIFV
-441 QGRDGQNVEFHMWLP
+441 RGRDNQNVSFHMWLP

-511 VVPQVATPGVQIRV
+511 VVPQVAAPGVQIKV
-525 PQLNGLYGLASGT
+525 PQLNGLYGYASGT

-553 EWAVVRGN
+553 EWAVIRGN
-561 QPYFTG
+561 RPFFTG
-567 SSVKNYITRGA
+567 SSVKNYLTRGA
-578 KREDRLTYPNRDWGF
+578 KREDRLQYPNRDWGF
-593 GEDVIIKLQ
+593 GRLDLY
-602 LRKVSKINGF
+602 
-612 HTFFQ
+612 HTFE
-617 NRNQAILLEI
+617 LLT

>member
-15 TDQWQEMEA
+15 TDQWLEMET

-49 VVSPAQNEM
+49 AVSPAQNEM
-58 YADFVVKYMGDFQK
+58 YADFIVKYMGDFQE

-98 IDALNISTYSYSF
+98 IGALNISTYSYSF

-117 HMDFGSLSASGI
+117 HMDLGSLSASGI

-142 QGTAIAIVDS
+142 LGTAIAIVDS

-226 NYFPEENFSGA
+226 NNFPEENFSGA
-237 APEAM
+237 APEAT

-273 MMGVDFA
+273 MVGMDFA

-320 SRISVS
+320 SLISAS

-358 KEPGFTLEFWGEPP
+358 KEPGFTMEFWGEPP

-391 SLGDVT
+391 SLGAVT
-397 QELSFIFVETRV
+397 QELSFVFVETRV

-511 VVPQVATPGVQIRV
+511 VVPQVAAPGVQIRV

-593 GEDVIIKLQ
+593 GRMDLY
-602 LRKVSKINGF
+602 
-612 HTFFQ
+612 HTFE
-617 NRNQAILLEI
+617 LLT

>member
-1 MKKERS
+1 M
-7 EFREKLMD
+7 
-15 TDQWQEMEA
+15 
-24 AEPKKRAL
+24 
-32 AGGDE
+32 
-37 KSGNK
+37 GNK
-42 DQLSVQA
+42 DAGNLSMQES
-49 VVSPAQNEM
+49 VSPAQNEM
-58 YADFVVKYMGDFQK
+58 YADFIVKYMDDFQE
-72 DLGDVPGLI
+72 DLGDVPGFS
-81 FQKINAI
+81 FQKINGI

-98 IDALNISTYSYSF
+98 IGTLNINTYSYSF

-117 HMDFGSLSASGI
+117 HMDLGSLSASGI

-142 QGTAIAIVDS
+142 SGTAVAVVDS
-152 GIDYRNPLFQNEM
+152 GIDYRNPVFQNEM

-175 TLEGDGTEVPYGRV
+175 TLEGDGKEVPYGRV
-189 FWKNDIDR
+189 FWKKDIDQ
-197 ALASENPLEIVP
+197 ALASRNPLEMVP
-209 STDTNGHGT
+209 SVDTDGHGT
-218 RMAAVAAG
+218 RMAAIAAG

-242 LIVVKVKQAKKYLRE
+242 LIIVKVKPAKKYLRE
-257 FYLFPSEAELF
+257 FYLFPAEAELF

-273 MMGVDFA
+273 MTGMDFA
-280 VRTANDRK
+280 VRIANDRRM
-288 LPLSVCLGIGSS
+288 PLSLCLGIGSS

-305 GRNPLSI
+305 GKNPLSL
-312 YVDYASQF
+312 YVDYISQY
-320 SRISVS
+320 SLISVS

-343 THRENQASAELRVGN
+343 TDRENQASAELRVGN
-358 KEPGFTLEFWGEPP
+358 KEPGFTMEFWGEPP

-391 SLGDVT
+391 SLGEMT
-397 QELSFIFVETRV
+397 QELSFVFVETRV
-409 EVNYVSIERQT
+409 KVNYVSIERQT
-420 GYTLAYFR
+420 GYTLVYFQ
-428 FIQPAAGIWRIFV
+428 FIQPAPGIWRIFV
-441 QGRDGQNVEFHMWLP
+441 RGRDGQNVGFHIWLP

-511 VVPQVATPGVQIRV
+511 VVPQVAAPGVQIRV
-525 PQLNGLYGLASGT
+525 PQLNGLYGNASGT

-553 EWAVVRGN
+553 EWAVIRGN

-578 KREDRLTYPNRDWGF
+578 EREERMQYPNRDWGF
-593 GEDVIIKLQ
+593 GRMDLY
-602 LRKVSKINGF
+602 
-612 HTFFQ
+612 HTFE
-617 NRNQAILLEI
+617 LLA

>member
-1 MKKERS
+1 M
-7 EFREKLMD
+7 
-15 TDQWQEMEA
+15 
-24 AEPKKRAL
+24 
-32 AGGDE
+32 
-37 KSGNK
+37 GNK
-42 DQLSVQA
+42 DAGNLGMQES
-49 VVSPAQNEM
+49 VSPAQNEM
-58 YADFVVKYMGDFQK
+58 YADFIVKYMGNFQE
-72 DLGDVPGLI
+72 DLGDVPGFS
-81 FQKINAI
+81 FQKINGI

-98 IDALNISTYSYSF
+98 IGTLNINTYSYSF

-117 HMDFGSLSASGI
+117 HMDLGSLSASGI

-142 QGTAIAIVDS
+142 SGTAVAVVDS
-152 GIDYRNPLFQNEM
+152 GIDYRNPVFQNEM

-175 TLEGDGTEVPYGRV
+175 TLEGDGKEVPYGRV
-189 FWKNDIDR
+189 FWKKDIDQ
-197 ALASENPLEIVP
+197 ALASRNPLEMVP
-209 STDTNGHGT
+209 SVDTDGHGT
-218 RMAAVAAG
+218 RMAAIAAG

-242 LIVVKVKQAKKYLRE
+242 LIIVKVKPAKKYLRE
-257 FYLFPSEAELF
+257 FYLFPAEAELF

-273 MMGVDFA
+273 MTGMDFA
-280 VRTANDRK
+280 VRIANDRRM
-288 LPLSVCLGIGSS
+288 PLSLCLGIGSS

-305 GRNPLSI
+305 GKNPLSL
-312 YVDYASQF
+312 YVDYISQY
-320 SRISVS
+320 SLISVS

-343 THRENQASAELRVGN
+343 TDRENQASAELRVGN
-358 KEPGFTLEFWGEPP
+358 KEPGFTMEFWGEPP

-391 SLGDVT
+391 SLGEMT
-397 QELSFIFVETRV
+397 QELSFVFVETRV
-409 EVNYVSIERQT
+409 KVNYVSIERQT
-420 GYTLAYFR
+420 GYTLVDFQ
-428 FIQPAAGIWRIFV
+428 FIQPAPGIWRIFV
-441 QGRDGQNVEFHMWLP
+441 RGRDGQNVGFHIWLP

-511 VVPQVATPGVQIRV
+511 VVPQVAAPGVQIRV
-525 PQLNGLYGLASGT
+525 PQLNGLYGNASGT

-553 EWAVVRGN
+553 EWAVIRGN

-578 KREDRLTYPNRDWGF
+578 EREERMQYPNRDWGF
-593 GEDVIIKLQ
+593 GRMDLY
-602 LRKVSKINGF
+602 
-612 HTFFQ
+612 HTFE
-617 NRNQAILLEI
+617 LLA